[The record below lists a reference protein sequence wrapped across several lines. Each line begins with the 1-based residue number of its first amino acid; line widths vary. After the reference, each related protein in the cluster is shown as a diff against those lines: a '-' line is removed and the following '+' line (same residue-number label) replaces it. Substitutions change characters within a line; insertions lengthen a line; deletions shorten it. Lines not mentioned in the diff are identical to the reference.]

1 MGIEVGKRNEWYDKF
16 QGGVISKEREQL
28 VLLGGL
34 KREIERKRKKKQA
47 EEGEEEEEEESK
59 EEKKE
64 ECSVKR
70 GEGLTQVV
78 MRCHS

>member
-1 MGIEVGKRNEWYDKF
+1 M
-16 QGGVISKEREQL
+16 
-28 VLLGGL
+28 LLGGL

-47 EEGEEEEEEESK
+47 EEEEEEEESK

-70 GEGLTQVV
+70 GEGKGVDAGGHEVSLVTDAMENARTQP
-78 MRCHS
+78 